1 MLALRARDDAQ
12 RRQENS
18 ELVIAQMLEDLET
31 RLKTA
36 DQLGALDDVAKKVMA
51 YFRSL
56 DPRDLTDRS
65 NTQQAKLF
73 TQIGQIYLARLR
85 YADAAES
92 FTAAFDRASGLVTRY
107 RWDGEILFE
116 RAQAEYWL
124 GYVPYQQDQ
133 YAEAGAWWRRY
144 RD

>member
-85 YADAAES
+85 YADAVES
-92 FTAAFDRASGLVTRY
+92 FTAAFDRASGLVTRLP
-107 RWDGEILFE
+107 WDGEILFE

-124 GYVPYQQDQ
+124 GYVPYQQGQ
-133 YAEAGAWWRRY
+133 YAEAEAW
-144 RD
+144 